1 MSEQPKRIY
10 PAGMRL
16 LTIAVTSLVLA
27 APATAAGAPALRIKA
42 VPFTVSG
49 SGFKAG
55 EVVQIVVQAGSRYTA
70 STRARSDGTFSVRV
84 QSVKL
89 ARCSAYLVRATGN
102 QGSRAALKYRAPECS
117 PQ

>member
-1 MSEQPKRIY
+1 MGERPKGIY
-10 PAGMRL
+10 DLGMRL
-16 LTIAVTSLVLA
+16 VTIAVSALVLA
-27 APATAAGAPALRIKA
+27 APATAAGAPVLRVKTM
-42 VPFTVSG
+42 PFTVSG

-55 EVVQIVVQAGSRYTA
+55 EVVQIVVQAESRYTA
-70 STRARSDGTFSVRV
+70 STRTRSDGTFSVRV

-89 ARCSAYLVRATGN
+89 PRCTPYLVRATGN